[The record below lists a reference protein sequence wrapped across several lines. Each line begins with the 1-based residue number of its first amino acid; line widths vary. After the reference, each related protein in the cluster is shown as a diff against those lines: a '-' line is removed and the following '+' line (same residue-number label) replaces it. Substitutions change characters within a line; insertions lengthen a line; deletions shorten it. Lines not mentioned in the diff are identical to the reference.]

1 MGSYRYDRLGERKAK
16 VLMAIIHEYI
26 DRAEPVSSRTIATKY
41 SIGLSPASIRNI
53 MAELEKEGYLA
64 SLHVSS
70 GRIPT
75 DRGFRLYVNS
85 LCEFEEPEERI
96 KNLIRSCF
104 KRFITSDE
112 LIRKL
117 TRTLSS
123 VTHCT
128 GFVFT
133 YSKTALTIKSIRFV
147 HVGDSGI
154 LVVIV
159 ASDNTVHTKLIRLN
173 EELHP
178 SDIERISNY
187 INSMAE
193 GLTIKELRM
202 KVAEEMKKEKNLY
215 DRLLSRA
222 LKLGALATKELS
234 SALEN
239 IYMDGK
245 INILEQP
252 EFREDA
258 EKIKRLVGAFEEKR
272 LLLKILDKSIDEG
285 PHIFIGSEFD
295 IEEFAGLS
303 FVTAPYGRE
312 GLRFGTI
319 GVIGP
324 VRMNYPRIIPLVD
337 YAADFLGKSL

>member
-1 MGSYRYDRLGERKAK
+1 MASFRKDRLQERKAK
-16 VLMAIIHEYI
+16 VLVAVIHEYI
-26 DRAEPVSSRTIATKY
+26 DRAVPVSSRTIATRY
-41 SIGLSPASIRNI
+41 SMGLSPASIRNI

-64 SLHVSS
+64 SLHTSS

-85 LCEFEEPEERI
+85 LCEFEEPEDRI

-104 KRFITSDE
+104 KQFITGDE

-133 YSKTALTIKSIRFV
+133 YSRTALTIRNIRFV
-147 HVGDSGI
+147 HVGDMGV

-159 ASDNTVHTKLIRLN
+159 ASDNMVHTRLIRL
-173 EELHP
+173 EEEIHP
-178 SDIERISNY
+178 QDVERISNY
-187 INSMAE
+187 IDSMAA
-193 GLTIKELRM
+193 GLTIKELRS
-202 KVAEEMKKEKNLY
+202 KVAREMKKEKNLY

-222 LKLGALATKELS
+222 LKLGAMATSEFS
-234 SALEN
+234 SVLEN

-258 EKIKRLVGAFEEKR
+258 KKIKRLIGAFEEKR
-272 LLLKILDKSIDEG
+272 LLLRILDKSIDEG
-285 PHIFIGSEFD
+285 THIFIGSEFD

-303 FVTAPYGRE
+303 FVTSPYGRE
-312 GLRFGTI
+312 GVRFGTI